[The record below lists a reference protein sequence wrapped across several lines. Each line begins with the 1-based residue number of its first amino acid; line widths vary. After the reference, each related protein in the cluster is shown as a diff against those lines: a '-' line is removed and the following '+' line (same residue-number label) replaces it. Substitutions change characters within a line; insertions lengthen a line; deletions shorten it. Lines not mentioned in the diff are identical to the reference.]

1 MASEGLDLP
10 QEVDYDVEE
19 KQGEK
24 EASKFQAKLTEFG
37 VSIPKSSAMN
47 IMLRRLQLKFRA
59 HSERDA
65 DWHGQ
70 KLEDARIDR
79 SVNKFKT
86 HRDYVHSAS
95 HQVFGLTVTEGRVK
109 KPPFEYFHLIND
121 DELEEA
127 TNNLVRAYE
136 ADNKEGTWNAHRHAE
151 VGKYL
156 FCGD

>member
-70 KLEDARIDR
+70 KLEDARID
-79 SVNKFKT
+79 
-86 HRDYVHSAS
+86 SAKPIPG
-95 HQVFGLTVTEGRVK
+95 VIDAMVVTGRYSCT
-109 KPPFEYFHLIND
+109 PD
-121 DELEEA
+121 
-127 TNNLVRAYE
+127 RAE
-136 ADNKEGTWNAHRHAE
+136 I
-151 VGKYL
+151 
-156 FCGD
+156 